1 MSADRT
7 RLGARTV
14 RTGRKQT
21 FAKRFRDVRTVRTVR
36 TGGLGTML
44 LRFSDLRTVSRV
56 GVRYFV
62 RHSVRR
68 ICIDNQHLTYLRPV
82 RPLYIYQKYRG
93 IYIYTTYIWDVLYR
107 KMPVRAGCNVRA

>member
-7 RLGARTV
+7 QLGARTV

-21 FAKRFRDVRTVRTVR
+21 LARRFRDLRTVRTVR

-44 LRFSDLRTVSRV
+44 FGFRDLRTLSRV
-56 GVRYFV
+56 GVRSFV
-62 RHSVRR
+62 RYTVRR
-68 ICIDNQHLTYLRPV
+68 IGFDNQHLTYLRPV

-93 IYIYTTYIWDVLYR
+93 IYIYTLYIWDVLYR